1 VAQGAN
7 KVTRHFA
14 RAAAIVTVLFL
25 CIVYPFLPGA
35 YDILAQPISTLAQV
49 FGALG
54 LLLVPVGVAWLVDEV
69 RNQERRKHNPS
80 VDSRRYYFA
89 LASIVISSLVVLAL
103 GVVAL
108 GTVGISLAAVLLA
121 LWVYVLWRLVPTLKR
136 IKNAEE
142 NQFSP
147 APFYLISIPIAVL
160 LFQLLVAAP
169 LTLSS
174 RNRAIANSSEFIGHI
189 EQYRAQHGRYPK
201 SLLAQWKDY
210 DPDMVGIE
218 KYHYSPHEDS
228 YNLFFEQPK
237 FFFDKFGTREWVV
250 YNPSDDHRI
259 YSHTAWFL
267 LLSPEE
273 LDRSQ
278 GWYEVHDTSHPHWK
292 YFWFD

>member
-1 VAQGAN
+1 
-7 KVTRHFA
+7 VTRHFA
-14 RAAAIVTVLFL
+14 LAAAIVTVLFL

-35 YDILAQPISTLAQV
+35 YDTLAQPISTLVQV
-49 FGALG
+49 FAALG
-54 LLLVPVGVAWLVDEV
+54 ILLVPVGVAWLVYEM
-69 RNQERRKHNPS
+69 RNQVKRKHNPS
-80 VDSRRYYFA
+80 VGARRYYFA
-89 LASIVISSLVVLAL
+89 LASIVTSSLVVLAL

-136 IKNAEE
+136 IKSAEE

-169 LTLSS
+169 LTNSS
-174 RNRAIANSSEFIGHI
+174 RNRAIANSSEFINDI
-189 EQYRAQHGRYPK
+189 EQYHAQHGQYPK

-210 DPDMVGIE
+210 YPDVVGIE
-218 KYHYSPHEDS
+218 KYHYSPHGDS

-237 FFFDKFGTREWVV
+237 FFFDNIGTREWVV
-250 YNPSDDHRI
+250 YNPRDEHRI

-267 LLSPEE
+267 LLAPEE
-273 LDRSQ
+273 LERSQ
-278 GWYEVHDTSHPHWK
+278 GWYAVHDTSHPHWK